1 MAARRCP
8 GGGEGGRVVGV
19 PHESQLAEVSAVL
32 IALFSIRKWETSR
45 RRRDVFFERN
55 VDVKRP
61 QRRRGEPCAM
71 QGTAAPQHCCVSARP
86 AQRPSFSA
94 EAVGSVPVLNSTTDT
109 TSAFVLY
116 NCTFYFT
123 AVRTDVG

>member
-1 MAARRCP
+1 MCNAGHRWGGKGQRGAAGSAAGRA
-8 GGGEGGRVVGV
+8 GGGR
-19 PHESQLAEVSAVL
+19 S
-32 IALFSIRKWETSR
+32 RKRS
-45 RRRDVFFERN
+45 
-55 VDVKRP
+55 
-61 QRRRGEPCAM
+61 
-71 QGTAAPQHCCVSARP
+71 AAPQHCCVSARP